1 MILEIK
7 LGEATKQMESSAAS
21 SAQMLTNALEGMG
34 EKLAKLLERS
44 NVTTNEIAVTTQ
56 LVRDSRQTLD
66 ALDGKIDRN
75 KTELSS
81 QIEGLKMDTDANA
94 EHLKTLQR
102 QYDEDK
108 RLASQT
114 ISDRP
119 VGSQNLPPQPS
130 AETSLRRQNVPPQS
144 PRTSL
149 EAIIHHRR
157 GLIDADVSS
166 PEQPQR
172 QRTFTYPSC
181 DPTGPEE
188 TISPGRNSTRD
199 HVDHPPGVDY
209 GHGITLTSRS
219 FRSMEILRTTL
230 GSRLI
235 LRGLV

>member
-81 QIEGLKMDTDANA
+81 QMEGLKMETDANA

-130 AETSLRRQNVPPQS
+130 A
-144 PRTSL
+144 
-149 EAIIHHRR
+149 
-157 GLIDADVSS
+157 
-166 PEQPQR
+166 
-172 QRTFTYPSC
+172 
-181 DPTGPEE
+181 
-188 TISPGRNSTRD
+188 
-199 HVDHPPGVDY
+199 
-209 GHGITLTSRS
+209 
-219 FRSMEILRTTL
+219 
-230 GSRLI
+230 
-235 LRGLV
+235 